1 MNMAD
6 PQRDAPVGE
15 IVKALFP
22 ATGTAVLPKVVKVAL
37 GQSAGNAGVFSWQNP
52 ESVGILAAMVMDIT
66 TAQAA
71 QTADVG
77 VDANGTGTSDTLMD
91 GVSLATVGAVSSFA
105 NAGTNGAAF
114 RKLDAKGGTNDYVTA
129 TASGT
134 PSALVGNA
142 YIVYVPVS

>member
-1 MNMAD
+1 MAD

-15 IVKALFP
+15 VVRALFP
-22 ATGTAVLPKVVKVAL
+22 ASGTAVIPKVVKVAL
-37 GQSAGNAGVFSWQNP
+37 AQAAGNAGVLSWQNP
-52 ESVGILAAMVMDIT
+52 ESVGVLAAVILDIT
-66 TAQAA
+66 TVQAA
-71 QTADVG
+71 QTVDVG
-77 VDANGTGTSDTLMD
+77 VDGDGTGTSDTLLD
-91 GVSLATVGAVSSFA
+91 GASLATAGALSSFA

-114 RKLDAKGGTNDYVTA
+114 RKVDAKGGTNDYVTA